1 MPGGDRTGPTG
12 QGTRSGRGKGLCGGN
27 NRPGYYDDENR
38 RHAGRQNASGK
49 GGRGAGLGR
58 RGGRGRGNA

>member
-27 NRPGYYDDENR
+27 DRSGYYDDENR
-38 RHAGRQNASGK
+38 RHEGRRKAQTGE
-49 GGRGAGLGR
+49 GRGSGLGR
-58 RGGRGRGNA
+58 SRGRGRGNA